1 MLSKGFNKEFFESVY
16 KLNECGGSGTGG
28 CGANKAS
35 CGRGG
40 GCGFTESLQ
49 VMNECGG
56 NSGYS
61 ISYSSCGGSGYSSS
75 GCGGSYS
82 DKIGGYCKIG
92 SMVEISYNAGCG
104 VMNTTHGIL
113 LGYAD

>member
-1 MLSKGFNKEFFESVY
+1 MLSKSFNKELFESIY
-16 KLNECGGSGTGG
+16 KLNECGGTGTGG

-35 CGRGG
+35 CGGGG
-40 GCGFTESLQ
+40 GCGLTESLQ

-56 NSGYS
+56 DSGYS

-75 GCGGSYS
+75 GCGGWSS
-82 DKIGGYCKIG
+82 HSSSHSCEIGRRVRIA
-92 SMVEISYNAGCG
+92 VRAGCG
-104 VMNTTHGIL
+104 EGVEVGRL

>member
-16 KLNECGGSGTGG
+16 RLNECGGTGTGG

-35 CGRGG
+35 CGGG
-40 GCGFTESLQ
+40 SCGTGFTESLQ
-49 VMNECGG
+49 RMNECGD
-56 NSGYS
+56 SGYS

-75 GCGGSYS
+75 GCGGWSS
-82 DKIGGYCKIG
+82 HSSSHSCEIGRRVRIIIDG
-92 SMVEISYNAGCG
+92 SCG
-104 VMNTTHGIL
+104 GLTEVGRL